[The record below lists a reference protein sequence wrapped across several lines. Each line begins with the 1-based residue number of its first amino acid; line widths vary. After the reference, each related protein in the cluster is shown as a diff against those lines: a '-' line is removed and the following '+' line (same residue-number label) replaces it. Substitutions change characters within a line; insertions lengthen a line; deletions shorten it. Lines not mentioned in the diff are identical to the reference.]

1 MTGRSGKLSCVA
13 GAGSNELTDA
23 PAPGAQSDGIRYGPT
38 PGTMPAP
45 TILNVAR

>member
-23 PAPGAQSDGIRYGPT
+23 PAPGAQSDGIRPRGLAWWALRDSNPGPT
-38 PGTMPAP
+38 D
-45 TILNVAR
+45 